1 MRLVLL
7 RVIGHACIV
16 DDVTGEVLEGLLGA
30 AQARAASPC

>member
-7 RVIGHACIV
+7 RDIGEACLV
-16 DDVTGEVLEGLLGA
+16 DDVTGDELEGLLAA